1 MDRLELARAMERVEL
16 AAAVRYA
23 EGAQDD
29 AAALEALLTRARRA
43 EAREAEAW
51 QAAKAARAAYKAGEA
66 VVRDALARVAALA
79 DAAEAR
85 DAAIAAA
92 GLATIR
98 AKSAEDAT
106 AAAVRRAEVVT
117 AQLERTEDALE
128 ASRVEVQRLT
138 LALRKMQAAKEAAE
152 ATERATVRKALAD
165 VAELRA
171 QLTALKRATVQ
182 RMGPPANECTPQEL
196 RLRLRADRECRQWAG
211 LPLGRLAQPDLAE
224 LRAAAYRAHV
234 TPAGAE
240 RAAAVDAMRRA
251 AARALGGTDG
261 RP

>member
-1 MDRLELARAMERVEL
+1 MDRVELARAMERVEL

-51 QAAKAARAAYKAGEA
+51 RAAKAARAAYQAGEA

-92 GLATIR
+92 GLERVR

-106 AAAVRRAEVVT
+106 AVVEARLERAEVE
-117 AQLERTEDALE
+117 LEHARREIQHLGAALRTTQAERDAAAAGE
-128 ASRVEVQRLT
+128 AAATRRALAEVQQLRDQ
-138 LALRKMQAAKEAAE
+138 LAS
-152 ATERATVRKALAD
+152 
-165 VAELRA
+165 
-171 QLTALKRATVQ
+171 LKRATLQ
-182 RMGPPANECTPQEL
+182 RIAPPANECTPEEL
-196 RLRLRADRECRQWAG
+196 RHRLRLDRYCRQWAG
-211 LPLGRLAQPDLAE
+211 LSLERLAQPDLAE

-234 TPAGAE
+234 TPAGAA
-240 RAAAVDAMRRA
+240 RAEAVETMRRA
-251 AARALGGTDG
+251 AARAFGGPNG
-261 RP
+261 AA

>member
-1 MDRLELARAMERVEL
+1 MDRLELARAMERVEI

-79 DAAEAR
+79 DAAEVR
-85 DAAIAAA
+85 DAAIAEA
-92 GLATIR
+92 GLERIR

-106 AAAVRRAEVVT
+106 AIAEARLARAELELEHARREIQHLGAALRTTQAERDAAVAGEDAATRRALAEVT
-117 AQLERTEDALE
+117 
-128 ASRVEVQRLT
+128 
-138 LALRKMQAAKEAAE
+138 
-152 ATERATVRKALAD
+152 
-165 VAELRA
+165 ELRA
-171 QLTALKRATVQ
+171 QLTALKRATLQ
-182 RMGPPANECTPQEL
+182 RIAPPADECTPEEL
-196 RLRLRADRECRQWAG
+196 RHRLRLDRYCRQWAG
-211 LPLGRLAQPDLAE
+211 LSLERLAQPDIAE

-234 TPAGAE
+234 TPAGAA
-240 RAAAVDAMRRA
+240 RAAAVDAMRQA
-251 AARALGGTDG
+251 AARAFGGTHG